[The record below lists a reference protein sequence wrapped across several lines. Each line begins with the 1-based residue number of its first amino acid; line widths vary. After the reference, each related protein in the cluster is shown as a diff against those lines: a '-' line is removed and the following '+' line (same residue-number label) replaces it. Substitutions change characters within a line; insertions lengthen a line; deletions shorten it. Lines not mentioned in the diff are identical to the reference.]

1 MLRNSDIRIG
11 HALCE
16 RMIKNRL
23 KRLTLRQ
30 NRRILVRI
38 MLLQSMIVMLP
49 VRPIRPVRRPR
60 RPRGG
65 GTGVSCLATA

>member
-1 MLRNSDIRIG
+1 
-11 HALCE
+11 
-16 RMIKNRL
+16 
-23 KRLTLRQ
+23 
-30 NRRILVRI
+30 